1 MFDLPCVILNFFV
14 FPVRASK
21 RCVLAILRPPSPSVQ
36 HADDCAVRAAAS
48 RFAHFACS
56 MQPPPPTIAQC
67 PLQQK
72 GSRVSHVHCIDAV
85 APAPP
90 VQHANDYAARA
101 AAKRFAYFA
110 FSLRWCRCCRRLHFL
125 PCLLFILTGE
135 YFHWGNQFSQWSV
148 KIVDQGRLA
157 RLYHLWT
164 FKVASRP
171 ACQYCVALLL
181 RILPGDSSTWCTTHP
196 PCVFLAC
203 FHPSF

>member
-1 MFDLPCVILNFFV
+1 MFGLPCVILNFFV

-56 MQPPPPTIAQC
+56 MQPPPPHDCTVPAAAKRFARFACSLHWCRC
-67 PLQQK
+67 P
-72 GSRVSHVHCIDAV
+72 
-85 APAPP
+85 PPP